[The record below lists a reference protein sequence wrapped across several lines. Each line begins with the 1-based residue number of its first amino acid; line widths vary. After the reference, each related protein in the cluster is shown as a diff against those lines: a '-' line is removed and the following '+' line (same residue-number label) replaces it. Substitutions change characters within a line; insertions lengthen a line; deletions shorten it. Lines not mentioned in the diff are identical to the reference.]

1 MNIQTGGLNP
11 EDELLKTVL
20 DDTAAMVPQEQRPP
34 DFEARLAKRILVGAT
49 GRSRSLTNMQ
59 MIGLLALADV
69 LRIPTTY
76 R

>member
-1 MNIQTGGLNP
+1 MNIQTEGGAP
-11 EDELLKTVL
+11 EDELLRIVL
-20 DDTAAMVPQEQRPP
+20 ADTAAMVPQEQRPP
-34 DFEARLAKRILVGAT
+34 DFEARLANRIVMGAT

-59 MIGLLALADV
+59 MVGLLALADV